1 MTGKI
6 ISNRQQKNHS
16 FRSFIL
22 GRNAE
27 AIQLPAVKKHGLDYP
42 LLIAVI
48 LICAFGIVMLFSASY
63 YYAELTQGDG
73 LHYVRTQ
80 SIFLFFGLI
89 GMLLLSHVPYTF
101 YSNKWVALSLY
112 AALIVSLLAV
122 KLVGVELQ
130 GSKRWLSLGFT
141 TVQPSEFSKIIL
153 TICMGGY
160 AAKHV
165 KDIHSFSRGLLPML
179 LMVAVPVVFIYMQP
193 NLSMLLIL
201 MINFLIFAFVC
212 GCDWRWLLGMCIVG
226 TGAVVIY
233 LLLKGNYQSQRFFL
247 ATMSWEELQ
256 ELSGNESFQI
266 VQSLYA
272 FANGGLFG
280 QGFDASR
287 QQLLFLPYRESDY
300 ILPIIAEELGFV
312 AVLLLLA
319 SYFFIIYRGL
329 RIASNCKERFG
340 SLLAVGISTAIG
352 VQVFINAAVVSNLL
366 PATGQTLPFI
376 SSGGTSLFAYLVSIG
391 ILLNVSRYTERNKAN

>member
-16 FRSFIL
+16 FRSFIS

-27 AIQLPAVKKHGLDYP
+27 TIQLPAVKKHGLDYP

-226 TGAVVIY
+226 TGAVAIY

-287 QQLLFLPYRESDY
+287 QKLLFLPYRESDY

-376 SSGGTSLFAYLVSIG
+376 SSGGTSLFAYLVSVG

>member
-27 AIQLPAVKKHGLDYP
+27 TIQLPAVKKHGLDYP

-287 QQLLFLPYRESDY
+287 QKLLFLPYRESDY

-319 SYFFIIYRGL
+319 TYFFIIYRGL

-376 SSGGTSLFAYLVSIG
+376 SSGGTSLFAYLVSVG